1 MHFGGFEIGQT
12 LRQTFVVT
20 NVGPVARRVIVAPPT
35 TAHFELRSRRP
46 RGLLAPGM
54 SDTVTVSFTP
64 NELRYYYDCVRV
76 KAEGDRKGSSKGGSN
91 DEGAGSNTSGTSNNL
106 LLPIHA
112 YPVMN
117 EVAFPSVVD
126 FGLRAAG
133 ETHRR
138 TIAMTCKTPIA
149 FEFELA
155 LTTESGAFDVRPR
168 RGIVP
173 ANGAAEIEITYAPT
187 KLQTTVT
194 DVVVKVS
201 QFGFEPMRCSLRG
214 TGFPSAARR
223 DDARR
228 PPFFEDRG
236 AKKTRGG
243 TLLHAS
249 DVGLQAEGFVA
260 GNTQRPEQRQ
270 RPEPPPG
277 HRPFE
282 GTGGGGAEGFR
293 LYASGSDP
301 KALAATYNAR
311 GAEASGVG
319 VAARTRKAS
328 GALGGGAGGG
338 DAYTE
343 YVRRAVRSAAND
355 SRVGGSNPPRG
366 RGGVAAEL
374 SAMFELKASGKDA
387 LEAGFGDDIGGARA
401 MASKGPRARRFEGA
415 RRAAGKK
422 GAESKARRL
431 SSRGGVVAAPDSSS
445 DDDSRSGEQ
454 QRRSSSAE
462 RFVDGVHVPRRLRGG
477 ADVNYVLNQRE
488 GKMRA
493 EDLRRA
499 VAEKEATEDA
509 SLSLRRSADL
519 ASDAVDAAR
528 QRARE
533 RRLAD
538 ALAIAKGEL
547 RLWGPDSR
555 DSGDAKP
562 GEETNPHEEEKEE
575 EIDDG
580 DAAAA
585 DLGAAASSS
594 SSPGWARL
602 RGALGGDPTGFSAGF
617 GVDHHTRSEN
627 VAMAAVEDP
636 TLDRRVAD
644 LVFDRE
650 WERQKDW
657 ERRKAWQNVGA
668 AVGREPLGAEERA
681 AVAKRRE
688 ARANAVAA
696 LETAAVMERLAAG
709 RGAEKG
715 ASYFVDEEEEN
726 FKAEEKAAE
735 KAEKAEK
742 AAAEEEGVEGG
753 DARARAEE
761 TPASKSKASSR
772 REDPL
777 LPRFDLD
784 AADSWSLRA
793 EALDRFAQAGRRVVV
808 RNRAEKR
815 LRGIRALLANVGDA
829 SKASAYVAKD
839 ILLSGKGGGGKKDDH
854 SALEA
859 VRGRAKLANARVY
872 GSTRRTPLFP
882 VARGSAFRDRGL
894 VHVDPDPRANYS
906 PWESAEP
913 TPLIE
918 PLRVNLTLAHTK
930 EDAAFRWPALDGDGQ
945 PPDADQFPPS
955 ELLVGAEEELGGW
968 RGDHRLPLGPQA
980 YPELFALEP
989 GSLAAAQK
997 RAEKRCVEKLRK
1009 EGLVTRVWPHEQTLH
1024 HPPVP
1029 VWGGDLF
1036 RSIRPGVYGMPK
1048 TGPSLSREDAGERHA
1063 SNAMIAHACAI
1074 GGATL
1079 ASAYLP
1085 RRERGWGSAVRAPEP
1100 LKGPDP
1106 KHLLGDADGEGFG
1119 GTGAEVPPPA
1129 RAPTMEYVRAN
1140 FVIPRGPEEEE
1151 PTPAAAAAGGTDGN
1165 ADAGEGEEP
1174 AESADGASRL
1184 TDEGV
1189 TGVSGEGGEANAA
1202 KAGGDANAEAAAAAK
1217 KEDAKRSTRLPT
1229 TARALAEA
1237 RMEAEARAKREA
1249 LAERTRRRAESF
1261 AAKIKHPKLKFEL

>member
-76 KAEGDRKGSSKGGSN
+76 KAEGGAGSSKGGSN
-91 DEGAGSNTSGTSNNL
+91 EGAGSNTSGTSNNL

-126 FGLRAAG
+126 FGPRAAG
-133 ETHRR
+133 ETHRK

-149 FEFELA
+149 FAFELA
-155 LTTESGAFDVRPR
+155 PTTESGAFDVRPR

-236 AKKTRGG
+236 SKKTRGG
-243 TLLHAS
+243 TLSHAS

-260 GNTQRPEQRQ
+260 GNTQRPNERQ

-366 RGGVAAEL
+366 GGGVAAEL

-387 LEAGFGDDIGGARA
+387 LEAGIGDDIGGARA

-445 DDDSRSGEQ
+445 DDDSRSGER
-454 QRRSSSAE
+454 RRSSSAE

-547 RLWGPDSR
+547 RLWGSPSPR
-555 DSGDAKP
+555 GDPKP
-562 GEETNPHEEEKEE
+562 GEEKTPPEEEKEV

-580 DAAAA
+580 DAVAA

-594 SSPGWARL
+594 SGWERL

-617 GVDHHTRSEN
+617 GGVDHHTRSEN

-668 AVGREPLGAEERA
+668 AVGREPLGAESAPRW
-681 AVAKRRE
+681 RSG
-688 ARANAVAA
+688 AR
-696 LETAAVMERLAAG
+696 
-709 RGAEKG
+709 
-715 ASYFVDEEEEN
+715 
-726 FKAEEKAAE
+726 
-735 KAEKAEK
+735 
-742 AAAEEEGVEGG
+742 
-753 DARARAEE
+753 
-761 TPASKSKASSR
+761 
-772 REDPL
+772 
-777 LPRFDLD
+777 
-784 AADSWSLRA
+784 
-793 EALDRFAQAGRRVVV
+793 
-808 RNRAEKR
+808 
-815 LRGIRALLANVGDA
+815 
-829 SKASAYVAKD
+829 
-839 ILLSGKGGGGKKDDH
+839 
-854 SALEA
+854 
-859 VRGRAKLANARVY
+859 
-872 GSTRRTPLFP
+872 
-882 VARGSAFRDRGL
+882 
-894 VHVDPDPRANYS
+894 
-906 PWESAEP
+906 
-913 TPLIE
+913 
-918 PLRVNLTLAHTK
+918 
-930 EDAAFRWPALDGDGQ
+930 
-945 PPDADQFPPS
+945 
-955 ELLVGAEEELGGW
+955 
-968 RGDHRLPLGPQA
+968 
-980 YPELFALEP
+980 
-989 GSLAAAQK
+989 
-997 RAEKRCVEKLRK
+997 
-1009 EGLVTRVWPHEQTLH
+1009 
-1024 HPPVP
+1024 
-1029 VWGGDLF
+1029 
-1036 RSIRPGVYGMPK
+1036 
-1048 TGPSLSREDAGERHA
+1048 
-1063 SNAMIAHACAI
+1063 
-1074 GGATL
+1074 
-1079 ASAYLP
+1079 
-1085 RRERGWGSAVRAPEP
+1085 
-1100 LKGPDP
+1100 
-1106 KHLLGDADGEGFG
+1106 
-1119 GTGAEVPPPA
+1119 PA
-1129 RAPTMEYVRAN
+1129 RTRS
-1140 FVIPRGPEEEE
+1140 PR
-1151 PTPAAAAAGGTDGN
+1151 
-1165 ADAGEGEEP
+1165 
-1174 AESADGASRL
+1174 SRPP
-1184 TDEGV
+1184 
-1189 TGVSGEGGEANAA
+1189 
-1202 KAGGDANAEAAAAAK
+1202 
-1217 KEDAKRSTRLPT
+1217 R
-1229 TARALAEA
+1229 
-1237 RMEAEARAKREA
+1237 
-1249 LAERTRRRAESF
+1249 
-1261 AAKIKHPKLKFEL
+1261 